1 MTLTRLRRALAL
13 TLSLTLA
20 AGIALVAAPAAQAAP
35 SNDATLSSIT
45 VSTGT
50 ITAPFSTD
58 PNIPMAVTLPNAV
71 PRLAFTPTTND
82 PGATLLAFNA
92 WDAKYP
98 LASGVESKP
107 GFVAAGATVTMTA
120 EVTAADGITTA
131 QYRLLVTR
139 EATPPPVYD
148 LNLNGLSVSEGT
160 LAPAFDSATTGYAV
174 DVPYTTTS
182 ITVTPGSSAGNS
194 VVVTNSG
201 QEVGEL
207 IRLAVGPNLALV
219 TVTAPDNTF
228 KQYTV
233 TITRGPAP
241 TADVDLAD
249 LELSIGTLSPAFDPA
264 TSYYS
269 ATVPYANR
277 SIQVTATASTPGHT
291 MTINNV
297 PITDGAPATVPL
309 IFDPSGNGMG
319 ITITA
324 ANGVSKT
331 YLLVITRDQPSHNAE
346 LTGLTLSNGT
356 LSPAFSNGETAYTAT
371 VPYLTTSTSVTGIVA
386 DATAILRVNGHDTAS
401 GTASAPIALAVGA
414 NAITVSATAEDGV
427 TETTRTVV
435 VTRAAPDLDLS
446 ALTVTGGDLSPAF
459 AAGTTA
465 YTLALPYTVAVVDV
479 AAASVEAD
487 WTLAIQGTET
497 DDASVAVPVGTS
509 TISVTVTAQYGEA
522 REYTIAVTRQAPSTN
537 ADLGGLTLSD
547 GTLSPAFTAAT
558 TAYAATVGYLT
569 EQIAVNAVAA
579 EATTSL
585 TINGTPVASAI
596 VTPTVPLTVGE
607 NTITI
612 VATAQ
617 DGVTVKTTT
626 IVVTREAVPAPSV
639 TFTLGFAA
647 GDTAAG
653 APFSMSGSNL
663 LPGST
668 ATITMHS
675 TPIVLA
681 TGTVKADGTISL
693 SAQIPANTEV
703 GAHRLVFDGTA
714 MDGAAVSRTAWFTVL
729 RDGTIGAV
737 STTHPVDYVE
747 PTPAP
752 APDGGTT
759 PSGAA
764 AGGTAALASTG
775 ADVSAGGMTA
785 AVLGLLGALLLVLG
799 GMRRRR
805 SAA

>member
-1 MTLTRLRRALAL
+1 MTPTRLRRALAL

-35 SNDATLSSIT
+35 SNDAALSGLT
-45 VSTGT
+45 VSAGT
-50 ITAPFSTD
+50 FDAPFSTD
-58 PNIPMAVTLPNAV
+58 AAV
-71 PRLAFTPTTND
+71 PSAITVPNSFSSFSFTPTAND
-82 PGATLLAFNA
+82 PVATIKTWNGAQNEQLVSGASTSPAFLRLGLNI
-92 WDAKYP
+92 
-98 LASGVESKP
+98 
-107 GFVAAGATVTMTA
+107 MTA
-120 EVTAADGITTA
+120 EVTAQDGVTTK
-131 QYRLLVTR
+131 QYTMFVTR
-139 EATPPPVYD
+139 LAAPAPIYD
-148 LNLNGLSVSEGT
+148 LNLSGLSVSEGT
-160 LAPAFDSATTGYAV
+160 LSPAFNSATTEYTV

-182 ITVTPGSSAGNS
+182 ITVTPGLSAGNS
-194 VVVTNSG
+194 VVVSNSG

-241 TADVDLAD
+241 TADVNLAG

-291 MTINNV
+291 ITINNV

-331 YLLVITRDQPSHNAE
+331 YLLVITRDQPSNNAE
-346 LTGLTLSNGT
+346 LTGLSLSNGT
-356 LSPAFSNGETAYTAT
+356 LSPAFSTGETAYTAT
-371 VPYLTTSTSVTGIVA
+371 VPYLTTTTSVTGIVA

-414 NAITVSATAEDGV
+414 NAITVAATAEDGV

-446 ALTVTGGDLSPAF
+446 ALTVTGGELSPAF
-459 AAGTTA
+459 AADTTA

-479 AAASVEAD
+479 AAAAVEAD

-497 DDASVAVPVGTS
+497 DDTSVAVPVGTS
-509 TISVTVTAQYGEA
+509 TISVTVTALYGET
-522 REYTIAVTRQAPSTN
+522 REYTVAVTRQAPSTN
-537 ADLGGLTLSD
+537 ADLGTLTLSD

-558 TAYAATVGYLT
+558 TGYTATVGYLT
-569 EQIAVNAVAA
+569 EQLTIGASAA
-579 EATTSL
+579 DATAEL
-585 TINGTPVASAI
+585 TINGASVNSAI
-596 VTPTVPLTVGE
+596 VPLTVGE
-607 NTITI
+607 NTIT
-612 VATAQ
+612 VVTTAQ
-617 DGVTVKTTT
+617 DGATVKTTT
-626 IVVTREAVPAPSV
+626 IVVTREAAPTPSV

-653 APFSMSGSNL
+653 APFSINGTNL

-693 SAQIPANTEV
+693 SGQIPANTEV

-714 MDGAAVSRTAWFTVL
+714 MDGAAVSTTAWFTVL

-737 STTHPVDYVE
+737 STTQPVDYVE

-764 AGGTAALASTG
+764 AGETKALASTG

-785 AVLGLLGALLLVLG
+785 AVLGLVGALLLVLG